1 MLDKYIWGKVKRISP
16 EAPVQIVNVD
26 RETYVP
32 GGAANVAANIASLGA
47 SAFMVSI
54 VGNDS
59 ARDILVAEMKKRNVN
74 TDGVF
79 VDSSKPTIQKVRII
93 GHNQQLLRIDYEK
106 DNYVDNSVEEDI
118 IGFVKNN
125 LDEIDAVILSDYAK
139 GVVTERVAKKV
150 IDAANSHGKII
161 VIDPKPRHKAYYKNV
176 TLITPNN
183 TEASEMTGIYGDSD
197 EDVHKMGEI
206 IMSELGCNVL
216 VTRGENGMMLFDR
229 NSGKNIITIPTKA
242 KEVYDVTGAGDTVV
256 AVLALALCSGA
267 SFKDSALLANYA
279 AGIVVGKVGT
289 STASITELRKS
300 IEDD

>member
-183 TEASEMTGIYGDSD
+183 TEASEMTGIYGDSHQ
-197 EDVHKMGEI
+197 DV
-206 IMSELGCNVL
+206 
-216 VTRGENGMMLFDR
+216 
-229 NSGKNIITIPTKA
+229 P
-242 KEVYDVTGAGDTVV
+242 
-256 AVLALALCSGA
+256 
-267 SFKDSALLANYA
+267 
-279 AGIVVGKVGT
+279 
-289 STASITELRKS
+289 
-300 IEDD
+300 